1 MDVSINYMI
10 RRATFEGW
18 EIRTRCIQDYE
29 LVYIICGCGKI
40 RIDDRQISVNSG
52 DLICFRPGVP
62 HSLWLEQEPYME
74 FYGLHFHISEEK
86 LLEKVPDY
94 MHLESGSWL
103 EIQMRNLYEEY
114 RKKRYLSN
122 WKQEILLQRILCEIL
137 IKQHAE
143 QEPISNKRINK
154 VLAYIHENPFR
165 EYTLVE
171 LMNYAGV
178 KKSLFLKSFR
188 SVTGTTPLQY
198 IIDLRLE
205 QARDLLTETDLQ
217 ISQISEQCGFSD
229 SFYFSR
235 CFKKR
240 FSVSPTQYRENNQ

>member
-18 EIRTRCIQDYE
+18 QIHTRCIQDYE
-29 LVYIICGCGKI
+29 LVYIIRGCGKI
-40 RIDDRQISVNSG
+40 RIDDRQISVSSG
-52 DLICFRPGVP
+52 DLICFRPNVP

-74 FYGLHFHISEEK
+74 FYGLHFQISEEK
-86 LLEKVPDY
+86 LLDKVPDY
-94 MHLESGSWL
+94 THLESGPWL

-114 RKKRYLSN
+114 RKKRYLSG
-122 WKQEILLQRILCEIL
+122 WKQEILLQQILCEIL

-143 QEPISNKRINK
+143 QEPISHSRISK

-165 EYTLVE
+165 EYSMAELVQQ
-171 LMNYAGV
+171 AGV
-178 KKSLFLKSFR
+178 KKSLLLKNFR
-188 SVTGTTPLQY
+188 SVTGTTPLRY
-198 IIDLRLE
+198 ITDLRLE

-217 ISQISEQCGFSD
+217 ISQISEQCGFAD
-229 SFYFSR
+229 PFYFSR

-240 FSVSPTQYRENNQ
+240 FSISPTRYRENNR